1 MNTTQKVTV
10 LLSVAAAM
18 ALANHGL
25 AAEAFI
31 RPTIFYV
38 EPATDGFK
46 SATGYGVAGGVC
58 FGSGE
63 NHEVSI
69 EWDYVKWDFHLTV
82 SPGVDLASWYEKFMP
97 VMVNYRYY
105 VAGTEELKNVRFYI
119 GPSAGMTR
127 SEFGG
132 TLSGVGSTS
141 DSKWTFSWGGSV
153 GFVVKLAKRVDLDI
167 GYRYIKIQGGTYHFE
182 GLPVRFEDSHANV
195 FYGGI
200 GIRF

>member
-1 MNTTQKVTV
+1 MNPCLKKAA
-10 LLSVAAAM
+10 LLIAVATM
-18 ALANHGL
+18 TLANHGL

-31 RPTIFYV
+31 RPTISYV

-46 SATGYGVAGGVC
+46 SATGYGVAGGLN
-58 FGSGE
+58 FGSGG

-69 EWDYVKWDFHLTV
+69 EWDYVKWDFHYAVL
-82 SPGVDLASWYEKFMP
+82 PGVDLALYEKFMP

-182 GLPVRFEDSHANV
+182 GLPLRFADSHANV

-200 GIRF
+200 GFRF